1 VISLVRSHP
10 FGSGTIGFLRDDRR
24 LNVAIT
30 RAKRHCCVICDT
42 DTVSK
47 SPFIK
52 SLIDWID
59 EHGVH
64 QTADGDPIDGDLAA
78 VERQIEMFVGKPRR
92 DGKPLSKTTRQQ
104 QRAPYQQKDEEY
116 IATQRVAFKSR
127 IEAFVTSA
135 KPGETMIMSRE
146 LSKLDRKIVH
156 EIAEELGIEH
166 VSYGEEGANRQI
178 HLKMPPAAAR
188 DVAETS
194 RLLEVAEL
202 PADAGREEENEAMDT
217 TNGVALNADTNALSD
232 DEQPQPTKSIASFA
246 ILADD
251 AIDEQDKQLF
261 ETTSGVETTSDATIP
276 PTLADLA
283 RERQQR
289 ATQAK
294 PQHVTAIN
302 PKPKINVASGKRLG
316 GTKKK
321 PPPRVTDKVD
331 NASDDLDD
339 MAFLDAQIDQVQNS
353 HGIAFEGKG
362 KTYRTVVNGILLHKN
377 KAPEPK
383 KNAKAVQSLQT
394 KLQDAQKQRAAKPK
408 KR

>member
-30 RAKRHCCVICDT
+30 RAKRHCCVVCDT

-52 SLIDWID
+52 SLVDWID

-64 QTADGDPIDGDLAA
+64 QTADGDPIEGDLAA
-78 VERQIEMFVGKPRR
+78 VERQLETFIGKPRR
-92 DGKPLSKTTRQQ
+92 DGKPFSKTTRQQ

-116 IATQRVAFKSR
+116 IATQRVALKSR
-127 IEAFVTSA
+127 IVAFVTSA

-188 DVAETS
+188 DVADTS
-194 RLLEVAEL
+194 HRLEVAES
-202 PADAGREEENEAMDT
+202 PANAGGEDENEAIDT
-217 TNGVALNADTNALSD
+217 PNGVALQADTNALSD
-232 DEQPQPTKSIASFA
+232 DEQQQPPKTIPSFA

-251 AIDEQDKQLF
+251 DEHDKQLS
-261 ETTSGVETTSDATIP
+261 ETTSGVETTSDATNS

-294 PQHVTAIN
+294 PQQVDAIN
-302 PKPKINVASGKRLG
+302 PKPKINIASGKRLG
-316 GTKKK
+316 GAKKK
-321 PPPRVTDKVD
+321 PPPQVAEKVD

-383 KNAKAVQSLQT
+383 RNAKAVQSLQT

>member
-64 QTADGDPIDGDLAA
+64 QTAAGDPIEGDLAA
-78 VERQIEMFVGKPRR
+78 VERQLETFVGKPRR
-92 DGKPLSKTTRQQ
+92 DGKPFSKTTQQQ
-104 QRAPYQQKDEEY
+104 QRVPYQQKDEEY
-116 IATQRVAFKSR
+116 IVTQRVALKRR

-135 KPGETMIMSRE
+135 NPGESMIMSRE

-166 VSYGEEGANRQI
+166 VSYGEEAHRQI

-188 DVAETS
+188 DEAETS
-194 RLLEVAEL
+194 HLLEVAESL
-202 PADAGREEENEAMDT
+202 ADAGGEDENEAMDT
-217 TNGVALNADTNALSD
+217 TNGVALEADTNALSD
-232 DEQPQPTKSIASFA
+232 DEQPQPTKAIASFA

-251 AIDEQDKQLF
+251 AIDEQDHQLF
-261 ETTSGVETTSDATIP
+261 ETTSGVKTTSDATNP

-289 ATQAK
+289 ATQAN
-294 PQHVTAIN
+294 PQRVNAIN
-302 PKPKINVASGKRLG
+302 PKPKINIASGKRLG

-321 PPPRVTDKVD
+321 PPPRDAEKVD